1 MTTFR
6 MICVSLCLFIATGA
20 VRAEPVYQWPDAP
33 PAVLREELFGIRFR
47 LALRDKGPA
56 KAAQFLRDEMR
67 KRPEAPEVR
76 AYVAWVSLFPK
87 GWGIDEIVPRET
99 CESLLRMAARDGSC
113 VAKDVLGY
121 ALVNGQLGIGE
132 DRTEGLRLLREAAD
146 AGFPRSIGRLGR
158 MKIQGWG
165 LALNPGEG
173 FFDLRRAVALGSTI
187 DLSDVAEEFE
197 RRVSPLGI
205 KNFGPSQALEYY
217 YMLALENDGL
227 GWKKLAEFEEK
238 GVPDAKLIRSLAYV
252 RFANEGGFIV
262 PSVVRQHLAV
272 LERDGQAD
280 GRACVELG
288 VAKLF
293 GVDWIKRDPPGAKE
307 YFTRALRQGNQEA
320 KFFLAYMRLRGL
332 AGPQEKDAAL
342 AEMTAMADSGNVR
355 ACARLGFFYY
365 WGTSEAG
372 KLKEDPAKAFH
383 YTRRA
388 AELGS
393 KLAIVNLA
401 HCYKHGIGTKENP
414 VLAAKLYWRATDYGV
429 YGAKEDLVRQLAFAK
444 VP

>member
-1 MTTFR
+1 M
-6 MICVSLCLFIATGA
+6 L
-20 VRAEPVYQWPDAP
+20 
-33 PAVLREELFGIRFR
+33 
-47 LALRDKGPA
+47 LRDKGAA
-56 KAAQFLRDEMR
+56 KAAQFLRDELR

-87 GWGIDEIVPRET
+87 GWGLGEIVPRET
-99 CESLLRMAARDGSC
+99 CESLLRMAARDGSS

-121 ALVNGQLGIGE
+121 ALVNGRLGLGE
-132 DRTEGLRLLREAAD
+132 DRAEGLRLLRESAD

-158 MKIQGWG
+158 MRVEGW
-165 LALNPGEG
+165 AMPANPVEG
-173 FFDLRRAVALGSTI
+173 VFELRRAVALGSTT
-187 DLSDVAEEFE
+187 DLADMAEAFE
-197 RRVSPLGI
+197 REVSPIGI
-205 KNFGPSQALEYY
+205 KHYGSSKALEYY
-217 YMLALENDGL
+217 YLLALENDGL
-227 GWKKLAEFEEK
+227 GWKKLEEFEQK
-238 GVPDAKLIRSLAYV
+238 GVPDAKLMRSIAYV
-252 RFANEGGFIV
+252 RFANEGGFIA
-262 PSVVRQHLAV
+262 PSVVKQHIAV
-272 LERDGQAD
+272 LEKDGQAD

-288 VAKLF
+288 IAKLF
-293 GVDWIKRDPPGAKE
+293 GVDWVKRDPPGAKE
-307 YFTRALRQGNQEA
+307 YFTRALRQGNLEA

-332 AGPQEKDAAL
+332 AGPQEKDEAL
-342 AEMTAMADSGNVR
+342 AEMTAMADTGNVR

-372 KLKEDPAKAFH
+372 KLKEDRAKAFH
-383 YTRRA
+383 YTRKA

-393 KLAIVNLA
+393 KLAIMNLA

>member
-1 MTTFR
+1 ML
-6 MICVSLCLFIATGA
+6 SLFATGA
-20 VRAEPVYQWPDAP
+20 VRAETAYQWPDAP

-47 LALRDKGPA
+47 LVLGDKGPA

-67 KRPEAPEVR
+67 KRPDAPEVR

-87 GWGIDEIVPRET
+87 GWGLGEIVPNET
-99 CESLLRMAARDGSC
+99 CESLLRMAARDGSL

-121 ALVNGQLGIGE
+121 ALVHGQLGLGE
-132 DRTEGLRLLREAAD
+132 DRAEGLRLLREAAG
-146 AGFPRSIGRLGR
+146 AGFARSIGRLGH
-158 MKIQGWG
+158 MKVQGWG
-165 LALNPGEG
+165 VPANPVEG
-173 FFDLRRAVALGSTI
+173 VFDLQRAVALGSTM
-187 DLSDVAEEFE
+187 DLADVAEAFE
-197 RRVSPLGI
+197 RQVSPIGI
-205 KNFGPSQALEYY
+205 KHWGPGRALEYY
-217 YMLALENDGL
+217 YLLALENDGL
-227 GWKKLAEFEEK
+227 GWKKLAEFEQK
-238 GVPDAKLIRSLAYV
+238 GVPDAKLMRSLAYV

-272 LERDGQAD
+272 LESAGQND

-293 GVDWIKRDPPGAKE
+293 GVDWIKRDPAGAKE

-342 AEMTAMADSGNVR
+342 AEMTAMADAGNVR
-355 ACARLGFFYY
+355 ACSRLGFFYY

-383 YTRRA
+383 YTRKA

-393 KLAIVNLA
+393 KLAIMNLA

-414 VLAAKLYWRATDYGV
+414 VLAAKLYWRATDYGY